1 MGERNGG
8 RPAGEGT
15 KTPCSTLEKFKS
27 VKSAQVAVKWGPV
40 LMRQRTML
48 DLGGAR
54 GVSYENYGGVR
65 NILTSRALSNV
76 PTFILK
82 KNRMTNSRIFTII
95 IFLIALN
102 MVIWLSNNIDPITG
116 QQLKGKINY
125 ER

>member
-27 VKSAQVAVKWGPV
+27 VKSAQVAVKWGPM

-54 GVSYENYGGVR
+54 GVSLKYMEVSETFSHPE
-65 NILTSRALSNV
+65 LC
-76 PTFILK
+76 PTHPHLDI
-82 KNRMTNSRIFTII
+82 RTNS
-95 IFLIALN
+95 
-102 MVIWLSNNIDPITG
+102 D
-116 QQLKGKINY
+116 K
-125 ER
+125 